1 MIKLGVTGGIGSGKS
16 YVCNI
21 LSSVFQIP
29 IYNCDIRARIIT
41 LCEPDVVKSLSA
53 LVPGL
58 YNEDGELDKSLLSQ
72 YLFASEVHAREVNAI
87 VHPAVRRDLHEW
99 YSRCSAPIVAVESA
113 ILYESHFDTEVDKVL
128 FVDAP
133 LDLRVQRVLSRD
145 GLSEQEVLSRIAMQR
160 ADEALS
166 RADFVVS
173 NDEVSPLV
181 PQLKDIF
188 SQITIN
194 ES

>member
-29 IYNCDIRARIIT
+29 VYNCDIRARIIT
-41 LCEPDVVKSLSA
+41 LCEPDVIEALSA
-53 LVPGL
+53 LIPNL
-58 YNEDGELDKSLLSQ
+58 YNEDGELDKGLMAQ
-72 YLFASEVHAREVNAI
+72 YLFASEEHATEVNAI
-87 VHPAVRRDLHEW
+87 VHPAVRRDLHDW
-99 YSRCSAPIVAVESA
+99 LSRCSAPIVAVESA
-113 ILYESHFDTEVDKVL
+113 ILYESHFDVEVDKVI

-133 LDLRVQRVLSRD
+133 QDLRVHRVLSRD

-160 ADEALS
+160 ADEARSL
-166 RADFVVS
+166 ADFIIM
-173 NDEVSPLV
+173 NDESSPLIL
-181 PQLKDIF
+181 QLQNII

-194 ES
+194 ET

>member
-41 LCEPDVVKSLSA
+41 LCESDVIKALSA

-58 YNEDGELDKSLLSQ
+58 YNDDGELDKSLLSQ
-72 YLFASEVHAREVNAI
+72 YLFASEEHAREVNAI

-173 NDEVSPLV
+173 NDEVSPLI
-181 PQLKDIF
+181 PQLQDIF

>member
-41 LCEPDVVKSLSA
+41 LCDPDVVDALSA

-58 YNEDGELDKSLLSQ
+58 YNEDGELDKKLLSQ
-72 YLFASEVHAREVNAI
+72 YLFASEEHAREVNAI

-113 ILYESHFDTEVDKVL
+113 ILYESHFDMEVDKVL

-133 LDLRVQRVLSRD
+133 LELRVQRVISRD
-145 GLSEQEVLSRIAMQR
+145 GLSEQEVLSRIAMQH
-160 ADEALS
+160 ADEALR
-166 RADFVVS
+166 RADFVVM
-173 NDEVSPLV
+173 NDDTSPLI
-181 PQLKDIF
+181 PQLQDIF
-188 SQITIN
+188 SQITNN

>member
-29 IYNCDIRARIIT
+29 VYNCDIRARIIT
-41 LCEPDVVKSLSA
+41 LCEPDVIKDLSE
-53 LVPGL
+53 LIPNL
-58 YNEDGELDKSLLSQ
+58 YNEDGELDKGLMAQ
-72 YLFASEVHAREVNAI
+72 YLFASEEHAKEVNGI
-87 VHPAVRRDLHEW
+87 VHPAVRRDLHDW
-99 YSRCSAPIVAVESA
+99 LSRCSAPIVAVESA
-113 ILYESHFDTEVDKVL
+113 ILYESHFDVEVDKVL

-133 LDLRVQRVLSRD
+133 QDLRVRRVLSRD

-160 ADEALS
+160 ADEARSL
-166 RADFVVS
+166 ADFIIM
-173 NDEVSPLV
+173 NDESLPLI
-181 PQLKDIF
+181 PQLQNII

-194 ES
+194 ET

>member
-29 IYNCDIRARIIT
+29 VYNCDIRARIIT
-41 LCEPDVVKSLSA
+41 LCEPDVIEALSA
-53 LVPGL
+53 LIPNL
-58 YNEDGELDKSLLSQ
+58 YNEDGELDKGLMAQ
-72 YLFASEVHAREVNAI
+72 YLFASEEHAKEVNAI
-87 VHPAVRRDLHEW
+87 VHPAVRRDLHDW
-99 YSRCSAPIVAVESA
+99 LSRCSAPIVAVESA
-113 ILYESHFDTEVDKVL
+113 ILYESHFDVEVDKVI

-133 LDLRVQRVLSRD
+133 QDLRVHRVLSRD

-160 ADEALS
+160 ADEARSL
-166 RADFVVS
+166 ADFIIM
-173 NDEVSPLV
+173 NDESSPLIL
-181 PQLKDIF
+181 QLQNII

-194 ES
+194 ET

>member
-58 YNEDGELDKSLLSQ
+58 YNEDGELDKSLAEEVEEAINGFKEGTAKEFLS
-72 YLFASEVHAREVNAI
+72 
-87 VHPAVRRDLHEW
+87 
-99 YSRCSAPIVAVESA
+99 
-113 ILYESHFDTEVDKVL
+113 
-128 FVDAP
+128 
-133 LDLRVQRVLSRD
+133 
-145 GLSEQEVLSRIAMQR
+145 
-160 ADEALS
+160 
-166 RADFVVS
+166 
-173 NDEVSPLV
+173 
-181 PQLKDIF
+181 
-188 SQITIN
+188 
-194 ES
+194 

>member
-29 IYNCDIRARIIT
+29 VYNCDIRARIIT
-41 LCEPDVVKSLSA
+41 LCDSDVIDALSS

-58 YNEDGELDKSLLSQ
+58 YNKEGELDKSLLSQ
-72 YLFASEVHAREVNAI
+72 YLFASKEHAQEVNAI

-99 YSRCSAPIVAVESA
+99 LSQRSAPVVAVESA
-113 ILYESHFDTEVDKVL
+113 ILYESHFDGEVDKVL

-133 LDLRVQRVLSRD
+133 LDLRVRRVLSRD
-145 GLSEQEVLSRIAMQR
+145 GLSEQEVLDRIAMQHADEGLKR
-160 ADEALS
+160 ADY
-166 RADFVVS
+166 VVS
-173 NDEVSPLV
+173 NDETSPLI
-181 PQLKDIF
+181 PQLQNIL

-194 ES
+194 ET